1 MNGIIVL
8 MPSPAEQERTN
19 RSLPEQICR
28 GKLRA
33 TVADHNSRKKSCVPA
48 VPSSLP
54 HLRNDADIDMDFALI
69 DHDTA
74 VFALDNVIYKMVR
87 APTQ

>member
-1 MNGIIVL
+1 
-8 MPSPAEQERTN
+8 
-19 RSLPEQICR
+19 
-28 GKLRA
+28 
-33 TVADHNSRKKSCVPA
+33 VPA
-48 VPSSLP
+48 VLSSLP

>member
-1 MNGIIVL
+1 MASSSSCRRLRNKSG
-8 MPSPAEQERTN
+8 RTDQCRN
-19 RSLPEQICR
+19 RFVA

>member
-1 MNGIIVL
+1 M
-8 MPSPAEQERTN
+8 
-19 RSLPEQICR
+19 
-28 GKLRA
+28 
-33 TVADHNSRKKSCVPA
+33 PA